1 VGEEHTRGNNAAYD
15 REATA
20 PSGWVTTQVAAKSL
34 GISPRTVRW
43 HIENGNLEAKPE
55 GEGVRRSWLVS
66 IDSVQAFRDSRQR
79 QGRLPGGNRGERGDA
94 EVAAESSG
102 NAIRELA
109 DRLVEEAARASEFRV
124 RLEIAEKAESTLREE
139 LVEERR
145 RREEAERA
153 REVLRRELEALRD
166 PPDAAETVEEAP
178 SEAGAESQPAIGEV
192 REELSAERARREM
205 AETTL
210 HKGMAEQRRR
220 REEAERERD
229 ELRREMFN
237 LRERT
242 EAHDTAEEHQGRGH
256 PPSSATGGAQEGT
269 QRPRSRPWWRRI
281 IGG

>member
-94 EVAAESSG
+94 DVAAESSG

-153 REVLRRELEALRD
+153 REVLRGELEALRD

-178 SEAGAESQPAIGEV
+178 SEAGAESQPATGEV

-205 AETTL
+205 AESTL
-210 HKGMAEQRRR
+210 HEGMAEQRRR

-229 ELRREMFN
+229 ELRQQLDASEAPAAR
-237 LRERT
+237 
-242 EAHDTAEEHQGRGH
+242 EAHETAEEQQGRGQ
-256 PPSSATGGAQEGT
+256 PPWSEASGTQEGAQ
-269 QRPRSRPWWRRI
+269 RRPWWKRVFR
-281 IGG
+281 G